1 MREGKYIVNTIEYE
15 VELPKLM
22 RRRLKQFG
30 AEWIMNG
37 ADCGRDFVAV
47 RIEDEVS
54 LELWVKAVCE
64 ILSKDIAHFEIARL
78 INFIPISLEEKQLA
92 LPEAVRSARGIDMSA
107 EMKAGIMKHYADYE
121 HLNLE
126 GFLRFRMQKLLGG
139 WAVCVEEA
147 AENVMFREKYLEL
160 MDVLSEYV
168 RPRLCSVQEV
178 VVIIHPDGSCTLTD
192 DSNARIDCAASSED
206 GVISLLIGL
215 APAKITV
222 YDLSLGRNSLLAEAI
237 GRVFEDR
244 VKLFY

>member
-92 LPEAVRSARGIDMSA
+92 LPVLFGARRDVGHRAFTSGCCWIGRAGSISSACD
-107 EMKAGIMKHYADYE
+107 
-121 HLNLE
+121 
-126 GFLRFRMQKLLGG
+126 
-139 WAVCVEEA
+139 
-147 AENVMFREKYLEL
+147 EN
-160 MDVLSEYV
+160 D
-168 RPRLCSVQEV
+168 
-178 VVIIHPDGSCTLTD
+178 IIHSPQMH
-192 DSNARIDCAASSED
+192 
-206 GVISLLIGL
+206 
-215 APAKITV
+215 
-222 YDLSLGRNSLLAEAI
+222 
-237 GRVFEDR
+237 
-244 VKLFY
+244 